1 MKKIF
6 FTSLLVAAMV
16 SLASSCARDA
26 LTPASD
32 EDTTLIRLSGIASYT
47 KSVLPDDIDDLV
59 TEVKIAAYDQF
70 GYLEASGYYET
81 DGSESMEMTLNA
93 NNSHT
98 VYALVNMGDIGVP
111 IDEKELE
118 ELEYEIESYE
128 QMSGDGLPMAGS
140 ADMAAGDTECEI
152 SVRRLV
158 AKLALTMVS
167 GDVTPDKI
175 SEVRLCNWNHL
186 LTPFASEG
194 GKAEDADDVSSGE
207 EGQWEELS
215 GWDGTELVF
224 YVPENMQGT
233 LLSGNTDPTLKTYS
247 SLSEAQAAL
256 CTYLEVDVSVD
267 ENTTG
272 VWGDLT
278 YRFYL
283 GSNTTDN
290 FDVEGNTLYSLS
302 FSLTWNG
309 QFYEDEWMVDND
321 DLTDSRSLSLASL
334 SVTPLSDGYEV
345 DTLDTGTL
353 LSRCETAVYVS
364 LKAGGEEIGDESYSR
379 SYGWCVPDTCL
390 SRLEGLG
397 ISCEVEKATLVYDTE
412 ALLPLYIRS
421 GDDVPSG
428 CEDVGQGERLCVLL
442 GMDSY
447 DYSRASVPLTV
458 QTIDGQHSASIDI
471 SLRPHLDPTVSL
483 DGDSTGHYIAQRHKL
498 SISDLSKVT
507 FLGFVVE
514 NEDDKVVSLTS
525 TGSIMDLNWYVDM
538 LKGGTGY
545 ISMNYTYSIDGTSI
559 SGSQTIKKIEVKTP
573 SLCFEKDEVTIS
585 TSGGKQI
592 VSLAYY
598 DEDGSQMVCSGT
610 SLETSGY
617 VEDSSEE
624 YPDEPTEFY
633 RPLFEDILSPV
644 VTVKN
649 FSDKNYLYQIGDDV
663 DDIDDCSLNTDQ
675 VGVLCTAEAEGV
687 VYCYIKTG
695 GGTIIQD
702 EHELGY
708 VLANAVNCNDI
719 QQACLTVWIA
729 DES

>member
-1 MKKIF
+1 MQTALVVAVLGLLGSACTRESISPEEDSSIITSIR
-6 FTSLLVAAMV
+6 FTGI
-16 SLASSCARDA
+16 
-26 LTPASD
+26 
-32 EDTTLIRLSGIASYT
+32 ETTT
-47 KSVLPDDIDDLV
+47 KSVLPTGIESMVSGIKLAV
-59 TEVKIAAYDQF
+59 YDET
-70 GYLEASGYYET
+70 GVLEATTYVESGWSS
-81 DGSESMEMTLNA
+81 GISLTLNSA
-93 NNSHT
+93 VAHN
-98 VYALVNMGDIGVP
+98 VYALVNMGDISVP
-111 IDEKELE
+111 IEEEELE

-158 AKLALTMVS
+158 AKIALTMVS

-175 SEVRLCNWNHL
+175 SGVCLCNWNHL

-194 GKAEDADDVSSGE
+194 SKADDADDVSSGE

-233 LLSGNTDPTLKTYS
+233 LLSGNTDATLKTYS

-256 CTYLEVDVSVD
+256 CTYLEVDVSID

-272 VWGDLT
+272 VYGNLT

-290 FDVEGNTLYSLS
+290 FDVEGNTLYTLG

-309 QFYEDEWMVDND
+309 QFYEDEWMVNND

-364 LKAGGEEIGDESYSR
+364 LKAGGEEIGDDSYSK
-379 SYGWCVPDTCL
+379 SYGWCVPDTCI
-390 SRLEGLG
+390 SRLNGLG
-397 ISCEVEKATLVYDTE
+397 ISCTVVEATLVYDTE

-421 GDDVPSG
+421 GDDIPSD

-458 QTIDGQHSASIDI
+458 QTMDGQHNASIDI
-471 SLRPHLDPTVSL
+471 SLRPCLNPTVSL

-498 SISDLSKVT
+498 SISGLPDEVT
-507 FLGFVVE
+507 FREYIIE
-514 NEDDKVVSLTS
+514 NKSDSVVSLTS
-525 TGSIMDLNWYVDM
+525 SGSLKNVNWYVDM
-538 LKGGTGY
+538 LKGGTSY
-545 ISMNYTYSIDGTSI
+545 ISMNYTYSIDETTVT
-559 SGSQTIKKIEVKTP
+559 GSQTIKKIEVKTP
-573 SLCFEKDEVTIS
+573 SLCFGEDKVTIS
-585 TSGGKQI
+585 TSGVKQI

-598 DEDGSQMVCSGT
+598 DEDGTQMVCSGT
-610 SLETSGY
+610 SLSTSGFIEE
-617 VEDSSEE
+617 EDSGE
-624 YPDEPTEFY
+624 YPDDPTEFY

-644 VTVKN
+644 VTVEN
-649 FSDKNYLYQIGDDV
+649 YSGKNYFYQIGDDV
-663 DDIDDCSLNTDQ
+663 NDIDDYSLDADQ

-687 VYCYIKTG
+687 VYCYIKSG

-702 EHELGY
+702 GHELGY
-708 VLANAVNCNDI
+708 VLANAVDCNDI